1 MPVPK
6 TLRIAWSWAVWRLSK
21 NLTTCNRFSQNAL
34 YRSHLCGL
42 ASKRRDG
49 PIAAISGQGFTNPS
63 LDREKGQSVP
73 SPYSISFF
81 GPWKDLAVLPLRA
94 EIPEQEKIL
103 VSWKEIASFLDRA
116 ERTVRRWERERGLPV
131 HRVPGGE
138 RGGVY
143 AYPNEL
149 TNWLKGKSSEL
160 EADDRPTTD
169 PETPGANETAVAS
182 ESTIDPLAG
191 EPAGRS
197 RTMGNAHHFRL
208 ALIGMA
214 AVLTGAVI
222 YANFAPPIG
231 NWSRQRISAMA
242 GNETPS
248 SIRPAVIP
256 VSQAEETVAHDL
268 YLKGRF
274 EWNQRTPDS
283 LNRALDDFTQS
294 IVHNP
299 NDAHAYAGLA
309 DTYEML
315 FIYGSRLDDDARDKA
330 MAAARKA
337 VELDGS
343 LSEAHRAFGYALWRS
358 GNFNEAEKELHSAIR
373 LDPKNPL
380 AHLWISNVL
389 ANQGRD
395 AECLVEIDKA
405 QELDPASASILAMK
419 GERLFWT
426 GKKDEGIALLKEAIR
441 SEPRLSIAHLYLAQ
455 IEFFGRNYS
464 AYLRESQV
472 AADIRNDARLKDLTA
487 KLSAAYARGGE
498 RGLLNA
504 EFAVEESCNPPVYR
518 WGPVAR
524 TTKAFEC
531 LNVDRRSE
539 ALQLL
544 EEANASQEKEF
555 EHFRAAFTSGSPK
568 DVHGPA
574 SKLAGDPRFQA
585 LMKQRA
591 NLPKSA
597 RLPTSHDSGIL

>member
-1 MPVPK
+1 M
-6 TLRIAWSWAVWRLSK
+6 
-21 NLTTCNRFSQNAL
+21 
-34 YRSHLCGL
+34 
-42 ASKRRDG
+42 
-49 PIAAISGQGFTNPS
+49 AISGRGFTIPS
-63 LDREKGQSVP
+63 LDREKGQSVT
-73 SPYSISFF
+73 SLYSISFWALK
-81 GPWKDLAVLPLRA
+81 GLAVLPLRA
-94 EIPEQEKIL
+94 ENPEHEKIL

-131 HRVPGGE
+131 RRVPGGE

-143 AYPNEL
+143 AYPSEL
-149 TNWLKGKSSEL
+149 ADWLRGKSSEL
-160 EADDRPTTD
+160 EADDGFSSN
-169 PETPGANETAVAS
+169 PETIDSAQTVIANDGRAATVPNETTGRSGRAGNVRRVKFAVIGTAAL
-182 ESTIDPLAG
+182 LAG
-191 EPAGRS
+191 
-197 RTMGNAHHFRL
+197 
-208 ALIGMA
+208 A
-214 AVLTGAVI
+214 AI
-222 YANFAPPIG
+222 YASFAHPFGKWSQQRVTGIG
-231 NWSRQRISAMA
+231 SA
-242 GNETPS
+242 S
-248 SIRPAVIP
+248 SVRRVVTP
-256 VSQAEETVAHDL
+256 VSEPEETLAHDL

-283 LNRALDDFTQS
+283 LNLALDDFTQS

-330 MAAARKA
+330 IAAARKA

-358 GNFNEAEKELHSAIR
+358 GNFDEAEKELHLAIQ
-373 LDPKNPL
+373 LDPKDPL
-380 AHLWISNVL
+380 AHLWLSNVL
-389 ANQGRD
+389 ASQGRD

-426 GKKDEGIALLKEAIR
+426 GKKDEAIALLKEAIR

-455 IEFFGRNYS
+455 IEFLGRNYP

-472 AADIRNDARLKDLTA
+472 AADIRNDAWLKDVTA

-504 EFAVEESCNPPVYR
+504 EFAVEESCNAPIYR

-524 TTKAFEC
+524 TKKAIEC
-531 LNVDRRSE
+531 LNDDRRSE

-544 EEANASQEKEF
+544 EEASADHEKDF
-555 EHFRAAFTSGSPK
+555 EDFRAAFTSGSPQQ
-568 DVHGPA
+568 VHGPA
-574 SKLAGDPRFQA
+574 SKLADDPRFQT
-585 LMKQRA
+585 LMKQKADISKRA
-591 NLPKSA
+591 NLPISA
-597 RLPTSHDSGIL
+597 GSGTL